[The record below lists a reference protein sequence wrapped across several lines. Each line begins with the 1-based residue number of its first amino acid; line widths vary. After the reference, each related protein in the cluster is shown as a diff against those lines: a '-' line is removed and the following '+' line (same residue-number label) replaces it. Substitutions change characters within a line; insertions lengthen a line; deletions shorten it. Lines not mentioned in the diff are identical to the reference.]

1 MNYLQMND
9 YSKLEVEEQS
19 LADYF
24 GKGNFKPFY
33 KKHLKQGKIKLTLH
47 DFIVGDIDTM
57 FTAIKQLGIK
67 IYRFYY

>member
-9 YSKLEVEEQS
+9 YSKLEVEEQT

-33 KKHLKQGKIKLTLH
+33 KKHLKQGKI
-47 DFIVGDIDTM
+47 
-57 FTAIKQLGIK
+57 
-67 IYRFYY
+67 